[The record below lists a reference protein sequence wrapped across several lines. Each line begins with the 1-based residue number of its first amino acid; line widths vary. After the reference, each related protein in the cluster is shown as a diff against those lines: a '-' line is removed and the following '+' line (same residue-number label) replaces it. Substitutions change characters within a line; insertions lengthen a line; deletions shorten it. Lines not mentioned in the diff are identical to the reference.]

1 VFLLFNL
8 AWASLSPQ
16 ALASTAFIMKDED
29 SLRMPVPGAHQL
41 RILSP
46 TLLELTLITTKDPDP
61 ATVRDWNFVNSSFQF
76 TPPATSE
83 FNVLVGGQSRSVQA
97 VGFKRRPIY
106 APLTRRD
113 LRIGNHL
120 YLRLSAP
127 ITDGQSVEVRNP
139 SGNLWSTNRQFTAVA
154 DPLRYNPA
162 IHVNQHGY
170 IPDLPKKAM
179 VGYYIGSM
187 GEMAIPFEAGFRIVN
202 AANGNVVHQ
211 GSLTLRRDVGYT
223 YSPTPYQQV
232 YQADFSSFRT
242 PGEYRLQVPGLGAS
256 FPFSINDGVA
266 GVFARTYALGLYH
279 QRCGGSNEHPFTRHT
294 HGACHTAL
302 VEIPDMTFTAVNNTL
317 ANVTSDFN
325 RNPRHTAPQL
335 KDVNSSLY
343 PFVNRARIDVSGGH
357 HDAGDYSKYTI
368 NVAQLIHSLVFAAD
382 AFPGVADLDNLGL
395 PESGDGKSDVLQ
407 LAKWEADF
415 LAKLQDSDGGFY
427 FLVYPRNRRYE
438 DNVLPDKGDP
448 QVVFPK
454 NTAATAAAVAALAQA
469 ASSPRF
475 KQQFPQA
482 AALYLDRAR
491 KGWDFLQAAFAKHGR
506 DGSYQK
512 ITHYGDYFMHD
523 DEIAWAAAEMYLATG
538 EAKYHNEL
546 LANFDPASSATK
558 RWGWWRMFESY
569 GCAIRS
575 YAFAARTG
583 RLNASQL
590 NATFLGKCEA
600 EIRAAAADQTRFAAM
615 NAYGTSFPEP
625 NKPFRSAGWYF
636 SLDQAYDI
644 AVGYQLDA
652 RADYMDAMVSNMNY
666 EGGSNPINMSFIT
679 GLGWRQQ
686 REIVHHYAQN
696 DHRILPPTGIPQGNI
711 QGGMPYLHHY
721 KGELTALSF
730 PADNANVAPYAPYD
744 KWADTFNTTA
754 EFVNPQQGRGL
765 GVLAWLFARTSVKS
779 QAWRGVPGQITGLP
793 GSIPAREQIT
803 ARLTA
808 PGIDL
813 SQARIIWEA
822 RDQEPVIASEF
833 KFAAVN
839 VGPQWVEAEAI
850 LPDGRRIFAATN
862 FTATTATDV
871 PPNSFQSAPLQ
882 VTGDMV
888 ALYRLDANLADATG
902 RQPALTLNGKAK
914 LDTSNLGWLVN
925 RTGAALR
932 IEDLGDQAVVSIPN
946 SALFATDTQSISV
959 EAMIYINE
967 FKAYNRSNA
976 LMVSLRKGW
985 NASLELIEDLYNGPI
1000 FRGGSQLNLS
1010 GQTVRNA
1017 LPRNQWHHLRI
1028 TIDKTGYAVVINGTV
1043 FGRVNSGELN
1053 NWAGGG
1059 STTLTLGNF
1068 DGWIDEV
1075 VVRHVRSST
1084 QSNQPPQVA
1093 LTAPVA
1099 GTSFTRPVNITLSAT
1114 ATDLDGS
1121 VARVEFFQGTTKLGE
1136 TTSSP
1141 YSFVWTNAPAGTF
1154 NLTARATD
1162 NQGASTTSGA
1172 VSITVQEG
1180 TASTVATPG
1189 ITPNGGTFT
1198 NSVQVSIA
1206 SSTSGAT
1213 ITYTTDGS
1221 TPTST
1226 SRAYTGPFTVS
1237 SSATVRARAFK
1248 SGMQESA
1255 VGSASFTI
1263 NFGNTEPPTEAR
1275 ASFVKLDTETQGTWK
1290 GVYGSD
1296 GFNIIGNAVSYPA
1309 YAQVTPQGKQ
1319 DFVWSYSTTNVVALQ
1334 KPGTATDRILSCWYS
1349 PTTFT
1354 VDVRHTDGHP
1364 HRIALYCLDWS
1375 TTDRVQR
1382 VEVLDTAT
1390 GAVLDTQT
1398 LQSFHGGQYLIWDI
1412 TGNVRFRF
1420 TRLGGAN
1427 AVLMGIF
1434 FDPVATTDGPVK
1446 TNPRRGSNGK
1456 FQMEVN
1462 GKVGQR
1468 IVIEA
1473 STNSVNWQPIST
1485 NVLTEPVL
1493 QFEDPEAMQYSTRF
1507 YRARADEM

>member
-1 VFLLFNL
+1 MFNL
-8 AWASLSPQ
+8 GWAWFSPQ
-16 ALASTAFIMKDED
+16 ALASADLKLKDED
-29 SLRMPVPGAHQL
+29 SLRMPVPGAHGL

-46 TLLELTLITTKDPDP
+46 TLLEVTLITTKDPDP
-61 ATVRDWNFVNSSFQF
+61 APVKEWNFVNSSFQF

-83 FNVLVGGQSRSVQA
+83 FNVLVAGQSRSVQA
-97 VGFKRRPIY
+97 VGFKRRPLY

-113 LRIGNHL
+113 LRIANHL
-120 YLRLSAP
+120 YLRLAAP
-127 ITDGQSVEVRNP
+127 INDGQSVEVRNP
-139 SGNLWSTNRQFTAVA
+139 GGKLWTGDKEFAAVA
-154 DPLRYNPA
+154 DPLRFNPA
-162 IHVNQHGY
+162 IHVNHHGY
-170 IPDLPKKAM
+170 VPDLPKKAM
-179 VGYYIGSM
+179 VSLYIGSM
-187 GEMAIPFEAGFRIVN
+187 GEMAIPAGAGFRIVD
-202 AANGNVVHQ
+202 AGTGNVVHQ

-232 YQADFSSFRT
+232 YEADFSSFRT

-256 FPFSINDGVA
+256 FPFLISEGIA
-266 GVFARTYALGLYH
+266 GLFTRTYALGLYH

-302 VEIPDMTFTAVNNTL
+302 VEVPNMTFTAVNNTL
-317 ANVTSDFN
+317 ANVSSDFN

-343 PFVNRARIDVSGGH
+343 PFVNKNKIDVSGGH

-382 AFPGVADLDNLGL
+382 AFPGVGELDNLGL
-395 PESGDGKSDVLQ
+395 PESGDGKSDLLQ

-415 LAKLQDSDGGFY
+415 LAKLQDTDGGFY

-438 DNVLPDKGDP
+438 DNVLPDQGDP

-454 NTAATAAAVAALAQA
+454 NTAATAAAVAALAQT

-482 AALYLDRAR
+482 AALYLEKAK

-558 RWGWWRMFESY
+558 RWGWWRLFESY

-583 RLNASQL
+583 RLNAGQL
-590 NATFLGKCEA
+590 NGIFLAKCES
-600 EIRAAAADQTRFAAM
+600 EIRAGAADQTRFAQM
-615 NAYGTSFPEP
+615 NAFGTSFPEP

-636 SLDQAYDI
+636 SMDQAFDI

-666 EGGSNPINMSFIT
+666 EGGSNPLNMSFIT

-721 KGELTALSF
+721 KAELTALSF
-730 PADNANVAPYAPYD
+730 PADNANSAPYAPYD
-744 KWADTFNTTA
+744 KWADTFNTTT

-765 GVLAWLFARTSVKS
+765 AALALLFAQTPVKS
-779 QAWRGVPGQITGLP
+779 QSWRGVAGRITGLP
-793 GSIPAREQIT
+793 GTIPAKENIT

-833 KFAAVN
+833 KFSALN

-862 FTATTATDV
+862 FTATFATDV
-871 PPNSFQSAPLQ
+871 PPNSFQSSPLQ
-882 VTGDMV
+882 PTGDMA
-888 ALYRLDANLADATG
+888 ALYHLDANLADATG
-902 RQPALTLNGKAK
+902 RQPALALSGQAK
-914 LDTSNLGWLVN
+914 LDPSNLGWLAA
-925 RTGAALR
+925 RSGAALR
-932 IEDLGDQAVVSIPN
+932 FDDLGDQAVVSIPN

-959 EAMIYINE
+959 EAMIYINQ

-976 LMVSLRKGW
+976 LLLSLRKGW
-985 NASLELIEDLYNGPI
+985 NASLELIEDLYNGPA
-1000 FRGGSQLNLS
+1000 FRGATQLNLS
-1010 GQTVRNA
+1010 GQSVRNA
-1017 LPRNQWHHLRI
+1017 LPLNQWHHLRI
-1028 TIDKTGYAVVINGTV
+1028 IIDKTGYAVVINGTV
-1043 FGRVNSGELN
+1043 YARVNSGEIN
-1053 NWAGGG
+1053 NWGGGG

-1075 VVRHVRSST
+1075 VVRNVRSSGL
-1084 QSNQPPQVA
+1084 SNQPPQVA
-1093 LTAPVA
+1093 LTAPIT
-1099 GTSFTRPVNITLSAT
+1099 GSTFTRPADLTLSAI
-1114 ATDLDGS
+1114 ATDLDGT
-1121 VARVEFFQGTTKLGE
+1121 VAKVEFFQGTTKLGE
-1136 TTSSP
+1136 TAASP
-1141 YSFVWTNAPAGTF
+1141 YSFVWTNAPAGVF
-1154 NLTARATD
+1154 SITARAID

-1172 VSITVQEG
+1172 ATITVVEG
-1180 TASTVATPG
+1180 SATTVATPS

-1198 NSVQVSIA
+1198 NSVQVSI
-1206 SSTSGAT
+1206 SSPTSGAT
-1213 ITYTTDGS
+1213 MRYTTDGS

-1226 SRAYTGPFTVS
+1226 SRTYTGPFTIS
-1237 SSATVRARAFK
+1237 SSATVRAKAFK
-1248 SGMQESA
+1248 SGMQDSA
-1255 VGSASFTI
+1255 IGAAAFTI
-1263 NFGNTEPPTEAR
+1263 TFGGDSSNQSQ
-1275 ASFVKLDTETQGTWK
+1275 ASFVKLDIETQGNWK
-1290 GVYGSD
+1290 GVHGAD
-1296 GFNIIGNAVSYPA
+1296 GYNIIGNAVSYPA
-1309 YAQVTPQGKQ
+1309 HAQVTPQGKQ
-1319 DFVWSYSTTNVVALQ
+1319 DFVWSNSTTNGVALQ
-1334 KPGTATDRILSCWYS
+1334 KAGAATDRILACWYS

-1354 VDVRHTDGHP
+1354 VDVKLTDGNP
-1364 HRIALYCLDWS
+1364 HRVALYSLDWS

-1382 VEVLDTAT
+1382 VEVLDAAT

-1398 LQSFHGGQYLIWDI
+1398 IQSFHGGQYLIWDI

-1420 TRLGGAN
+1420 TRLGGSN

-1434 FDPVATTDGPVK
+1434 FDPVPAKKGPVK
-1446 TNPRRGSNGK
+1446 TNPSRGANGQ
-1456 FQMEVN
+1456 FQMQVTGE
-1462 GKVGQR
+1462 VGQTV
-1468 IVIEA
+1468 VIEA
-1473 STNSVNWQPIST
+1473 STNSVHWEPIST
-1485 NVLTEPVL
+1485 NLLTEPIFE
-1493 QFEDPEAMQYSTRF
+1493 FEDSDATKHSSRF
-1507 YRARADEM
+1507 YRARVEDM